1 MPGSSI
7 QCVLLQ
13 RLSSQLSSGNSLSK
27 GCVISAIKW
36 LLETRAVGLEGLGRN
51 PFCFPGFHRPAE
63 DVRMV

>member
-1 MPGSSI
+1 M
-7 QCVLLQ
+7 
-13 RLSSQLSSGNSLSK
+13 
-27 GCVISAIKW
+27 ISAIKW